1 MTVKP
6 TPDSIDISATE
17 LARGGF
23 GGLLM
28 GLANLVPGLSGGT
41 MLLAVGIYPQFIR
54 AIAEVSKFRFRAKTL
69 LLLGSVIGTMLTA
82 IALLAGQVKNLVSD
96 HRWIMYSLFIGLTLG
111 GVPILLRMLKPI
123 SSTAILCAVA
133 GFIAMILLVLAQSGG
148 VASESSSETAAIVM
162 LVIAGIAGGAAMI
175 LPGVSGGYLLLV
187 LGQYIVILGAIE
199 TARAAVSDQN
209 WSQLIEAARI
219 IIPVGIGVVVGVVV
233 VSNLIKILLDRY
245 TKATLGVLLGLLLG
259 AVVGLWPFQ
268 QPTTPEVG
276 SYIKGQLINEEN
288 QTSFDKEDWPTASFR
303 PGFGQIAGSLGLILL
318 GFAASTGVALIGA
331 SASDEKSN

>member
-1 MTVKP
+1 
-6 TPDSIDISATE
+6 
-17 LARGGF
+17 
-23 GGLLM
+23 
-28 GLANLVPGLSGGT
+28 
-41 MLLAVGIYPQFIR
+41 
-54 AIAEVSKFRFRAKTL
+54 
-69 LLLGSVIGTMLTA
+69 
-82 IALLAGQVKNLVSD
+82 
-96 HRWIMYSLFIGLTLG
+96 
-111 GVPILLRMLKPI
+111 
-123 SSTAILCAVA
+123 
-133 GFIAMILLVLAQSGG
+133 
-148 VASESSSETAAIVM
+148 M